1 MEVARMSQQT
11 LSTDTV
17 EQLFNQHETRP
28 ELWIS
33 ELQSGR
39 VRQDTIHVTP
49 PVDPVHRDK
58 LVHETGDEIAEAIT
72 KLTEKID
79 APIEVLTYPRPV
91 SRTDVD
97 TAAVLCHAFHIAP
110 HFVDGR
116 AIQRDISDFG
126 ERVIQ
131 NVLDGA
137 HEKITDSFPDVY
149 NVEVGDL
156 DLDPIATGG
165 WTATCRLVNED
176 AEELAG
182 VGKVNAEM
190 MENTFDA
197 LTHAREPFV
206 HQLIVEP
213 NDGKHY
219 ITSRLAALSSDH
231 TYQGDR
237 GLARLVK
244 EGAPEDFGRVF
255 KSIGLTSNYNIDIE
269 DYLHIKYDQLI
280 NGQTAHTVTIRNAM
294 RKRYDTKYQHRRK
307 IEKLKRI
314 VLGHPDFP
322 RLLNG
327 STGWKQ
333 AAEDHGYYGRF
344 WIPPAAIGYFTKR
357 YAHYYDIDPWT
368 NSPVRDAPEFTPRSV
383 RDIDVRTDW
392 ETPGPTVDA
401 EQRHQTDGTDAHLKL
416 GDRFMTFTRA
426 RGDEISRVE
435 QNGESLPDQELIP
448 DEGYINT
455 LEKQVD
461 SDVVNVEPE
470 NKNKTKPA
478 NILTNVERA
487 TAIDRHVIL
496 ICKSESDADRVYEML
511 YATYDEQTEHGVQTY
526 QGDAIPKIDGEMLV
540 TAESES
546 TWCLTPD
553 GMLVYVIDGE
563 IVTRCPA
570 EADLTEVDHGCATA
584 QNEDGR
590 YIVTTRDGETLTY
603 ESRTAFKREWSRVT
617 TPHVPID
624 ISYLQYVTIMYET
637 GVESEETGDF
647 VEYTATPDWERAGG
661 KMDRY
666 DQFGSK
672 VADTFLTETPD
683 TELLVNECYSTM
695 MELYQW
701 CTSKD
706 EPNTGWFS
714 KGLPDEI
721 DRKDTSGGK
730 KALVGYG
737 WVFPRELVS
746 PHLAGVDADADLS
759 L

>member
-1 MEVARMSQQT
+1 MSQQT
-11 LSTDTV
+11 LSTGTV
-17 EQLFNQHETRP
+17 EQLFNRHETRP
-28 ELWIS
+28 ELWIG

-39 VRQDTIHVTP
+39 VRQNTVHVTP
-49 PVDPVHRDK
+49 PVDPEYRDK

-72 KLTEKID
+72 ELIEKID

-97 TAAVLCHAFHIAP
+97 TAAVLCHAFHISP

-116 AIQRDISDFG
+116 AIQADITDFN
-126 ERVIQ
+126 ERVLQ
-131 NVLDGA
+131 NVLDIA
-137 HEKITDSFPDVY
+137 HEKIADSFPDVY

-165 WTATCRLVNED
+165 PTATCRLVNED

-190 MENTFDA
+190 MEQTFDA

-213 NDGKHY
+213 DDGKNY
-219 ITSRLAALSSDH
+219 ITSRLAALSSDR

-244 EGAPEDFGRVF
+244 EGASEDFGRLF

-269 DYLHIKYDQLI
+269 DYLHIKYDQQV
-280 NGQTAHTVTIRNAM
+280 NGQTAHTVTIRDAM
-294 RKRYDTKYQHRRK
+294 RKRYDTKFQHRRK
-307 IEKLKRI
+307 IEKLKEV
-314 VLGHPDFP
+314 VLGHPDFR
-322 RLLNG
+322 RLLNS

-344 WIPPAAIGYFTKR
+344 WIPPAAISYFTKR

-368 NSPVRDAPEFTPRSV
+368 YSPVREAPEFTPRSV
-383 RDIDVRTDW
+383 RDIDIRTDW
-392 ETPGPTVDA
+392 ETPGPAVNPG
-401 EQRHQTDGTDAHLKL
+401 QRHQTDGTDAHLKL
-416 GDRFMTFTRA
+416 GDRFITFARA

-435 QNGESLPDQELIP
+435 QDGESLPDQELTP

-470 NKNKTKPA
+470 YKNESKPA

-487 TAIDRHVIL
+487 IAADRHVIL
-496 ICKSESDADRVYEML
+496 VCKSESAADRVYDIV
-511 YATYDEQTEHGVQTY
+511 YATYNEQTEHGVQTY
-526 QGDAIPKIDGEMLV
+526 QGDALPEIDGQMLV

-570 EADLTEVDHGCATA
+570 DADLTEVDHGCATA
-584 QNEDGR
+584 QKEDGR
-590 YIVTTRDGETLTY
+590 YIVTTRGDETLTY

-637 GVESEETGDF
+637 GAESEDSGDF
-647 VEYTATPDWERAGG
+647 VEYNATPEWERAGG

-666 DQFGSK
+666 KEFGSEVK
-672 VADTFLTETPD
+672 DTFLTETSD
-683 TELLVNECYSTM
+683 TELTTNKCHSTM
-695 MELYQW
+695 MGVYRW
-701 CTSKD
+701 CTSKHAPD
-706 EPNTGWFS
+706 TARFGE
-714 KGLPDEI
+714 GLPEI
-721 DRKDTSGGK
+721 DRKDTSDGK
-730 KALVGYG
+730 KALVGYN
-737 WVFPRELVS
+737 WVFPRGLVS

>member
-1 MEVARMSQQT
+1 MSQQT
-11 LSTDTV
+11 LSTGAA
-17 EQLFNQHETRP
+17 EQLFYRHETRP
-28 ELWIS
+28 ELWIP
-33 ELQSGR
+33 ELRSGR
-39 VRQDTIHVTP
+39 VRQDTIHATP
-49 PVDPVHRDK
+49 PVDPTYRDK
-58 LVHETGDEIAEAIT
+58 LIHETGDEIAEAIT
-72 KLTEKID
+72 KLINKID

-97 TAAVLCHAFHIAP
+97 TAAALSHAFHIAP

-116 AIQRDISDFG
+116 AIQADITDFN
-126 ERVIQ
+126 ERVLQ
-131 NVLDGA
+131 NVLGVA
-137 HEKITDSFPDVY
+137 HQNIADSFPDVY

-165 WTATCRLVNED
+165 PTATCRLVNED

-190 MENTFDA
+190 MEKTFDA
-197 LTHAREPFV
+197 LTRAREPFV

-213 NDGKHY
+213 GDGKYY
-219 ITSRLAALSSDH
+219 IISRLAALSSDR

-244 EGAPEDFGRVF
+244 EGAPADLGRAF

-269 DYLHIKYDQLI
+269 DYLHIKYDQQI
-280 NGQTAHTVTIRNAM
+280 NGQIAHTVSIRDAM

-307 IEKLKRI
+307 IEKLKEI

-327 STGWKQ
+327 STGWEQ
-333 AAEDHGYYGRF
+333 AAEEHGYYGRF

-357 YAHYYDIDPWT
+357 YAHYYDIDPWMY
-368 NSPVRDAPEFTPRSV
+368 SPVRNAPKFTPRPV
-383 RDIDVRTDW
+383 GDIDVQTDW
-392 ETPGPTVDA
+392 ETPEPAIDPR
-401 EQRHQTDGTDAHLKL
+401 QRHQTDGTDAHLKL
-416 GDRFMTFTRA
+416 GDRFMTFARA

-435 QNGESLPDQELIP
+435 QNGESLPDQELTT
-448 DEGYINT
+448 DAGYINT

-487 TAIDRHVIL
+487 IAADRHVVL
-496 ICKSESDADRVYEML
+496 VCKSESAADRVYEML
-511 YATYDEQTEHGVQTY
+511 YATYKEQTEHGVQAY
-526 QGDAIPKIDGEMLV
+526 QGDPIPEIDGEMLV

-570 EADLTEVDHGCATA
+570 DADLTDVDHGCATA
-584 QNEDGR
+584 QKEDGR
-590 YIVTTRDGETLTY
+590 YIVTTRGGETLTY
-603 ESRTAFKREWSRVT
+603 ESRTAFRREWSRVT

-637 GVESEETGDF
+637 GAESKESGEF
-647 VEYTATPDWERAGG
+647 VEYEATPEWERAGG

-666 DQFGSK
+666 KKFGNK
-672 VADTFLTETPD
+672 VADAFLTETPD
-683 TELLVNECYSTM
+683 TELLVNECHSTM
-695 MELYQW
+695 MGLYQW

-706 EPNTGWFS
+706 APNTGWFS

-721 DRKDTSGGK
+721 DRKDMSDGK
-730 KALVGYG
+730 KAFVDYS
-737 WVFPRELVS
+737 WVFPRGLVS